1 MRIREVHHVE
11 ERLGALFLE
20 EEFEVR
26 RPSVLAS
33 VSGRL
38 LLWTIGAVVCY
49 AAAYIVS

>member
-1 MRIREVHHVE
+1 MRFREVHHVE
-11 ERLGALFLE
+11 ERLGAFFLE

-38 LLWTIGAVVCY
+38 LLWTITAVVCY
-49 AAAYIVS
+49 AAAYVVS